1 MARSVR
7 GDDPRV
13 RGTGR
18 GRSGGAL
25 VDDEP
30 LRVRTVNLSRL
41 QWQPSKTVISSK
53 TMQGI
58 QTGDQ
63 KETGE

>member
-1 MARSVR
+1 MVFVLRYFSVELE
-7 GDDPRV
+7 
-13 RGTGR
+13 TNF
-18 GRSGGAL
+18 
-25 VDDEP
+25 
-30 LRVRTVNLSRL
+30 TVNLSRL